1 MPELPEVETVVRGL
15 RQHVVGRTIIAV
27 HIGWDKTVQSPA
39 PAHFIAGMVGR
50 TIIAAARR
58 GKYILLELDN
68 GTHLSIHLRMTGRLL
83 IEYGGVPIGKHTR
96 LIWGMDDGHALHF
109 VDPRK
114 FGRVA
119 LLAASDLD
127 ALHAKLGPE
136 PLAGLT
142 PAILAERLR
151 PRRIP
156 IKQALLDQAVIA
168 GIGNIYAD
176 EALFHAGIHPQR
188 PASSL
193 SGDEVGRL
201 SAGIRHVL
209 STAVTRHGTTLQ
221 DEQFKGL
228 EGRMGENQGYLAVF
242 RRTGQECPRCRHP
255 VQRIRLGG
263 RGTHFCAN
271 CQT

>member
-15 RQHVVGRTIIAV
+15 RQHVVGRTITAV
-27 HIGWDKTVQSPA
+27 QIGWDKTVQAPDPA
-39 PAHFIAGMVGR
+39 AFIAGMVGR
-50 TIIAAARR
+50 TIIAAGRR

-68 GTHLSIHLRMTGRLL
+68 ATHLSIHLRMTGRLF
-83 IEYGGVPIGKHTR
+83 IEAAGAPVGKHTR
-96 LIWGMDDGHALHF
+96 LIWGMDDGREVHF

-127 ALHAKLGPE
+127 ALDARLGPE
-136 PLAGLT
+136 PLSDLT
-142 PAILAERLR
+142 PAVLAERLR
-151 PRRIP
+151 PRRMP

-188 PASSL
+188 PANSL
-193 SGDEVGRL
+193 SGDDLTRL
-201 SAGIRHVL
+201 SDGIFHVL

-242 RRTGQECPRCRHP
+242 RRTGQECPRCGQA

-263 RGTHFCAN
+263 RSTHFCAN
-271 CQT
+271 CQK